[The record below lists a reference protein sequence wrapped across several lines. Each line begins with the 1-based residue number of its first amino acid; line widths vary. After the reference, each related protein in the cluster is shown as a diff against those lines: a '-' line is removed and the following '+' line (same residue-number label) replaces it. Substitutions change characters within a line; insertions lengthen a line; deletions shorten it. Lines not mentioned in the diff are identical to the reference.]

1 MSSSFL
7 DRRRFMAYCS
17 SLGLSGTL
25 FPGALYA
32 EAAQVAEET
41 DDPVITTDI
50 IKHAEAIAGLS
61 FDEEEREMMVDDLND
76 RLEDFEA
83 IRALE
88 MPNEV
93 SPALV
98 FQPQMVGPEPPPDD
112 GPLDWS
118 PPEVTRPA
126 SDEDLAYLPVTHLS
140 ALLRNGEVTATELTE
155 LYLRRLKRY
164 DGKLNAVITYTE
176 ERARAQAAAA
186 DEELANGIYRGPLHG
201 IPWGAKDLLAV
212 EGYPTTWGAEP
223 YRNQTIDHTAAAV
236 RKLDEAGAILI
247 AKLSLGALAWGDV
260 WFDARTNNPWNLD
273 QGASGSSAGPG
284 AAVAA
289 GLVGFAIGS
298 ETLGSIVSPS
308 TRNGVTGFRPSFGT
322 VSRDGA
328 MVLSWSMDKL
338 GPMARAAEDCAL
350 VYDALRGADPADPA
364 TVDAGFSFTPG
375 TDVTTL
381 RVGYLQQSFEAE
393 YGNEEADAATLDVL
407 RDLGVELHPLAL
419 PDDVPAGPIVATL
432 WTEAAA
438 AFDDLTRSEGIDTM
452 VRQTRDAWPHVFR
465 AARFMP
471 AVEFIQMNRARTLL
485 MERMRDT
492 MAEVDV
498 LVTPSFVGGTLQV
511 TNLTGHPCVC
521 VPNAFHPVDANGNS
535 PRRSPGSITF
545 VGQLYGDAAAL
556 QLARAFQQATDF
568 HTRRPP
574 LV

>member
-1 MSSSFL
+1 
-7 DRRRFMAYCS
+7 MAYCS

-50 IKHAEAIAGLS
+50 IKHAETIAGLS

-98 FQPQMVGPEPPPDD
+98 FQPQMVGPDPPPDD

-126 SDEDLAYLPVTHLS
+126 SDEDLAYLPVTQLS
-140 ALLRNGEVTATELTE
+140 ALLREGEVTATELTE

-364 TVDAGFSFTPG
+364 TVDAGFPFTPT

-438 AFDDLTRSEGIDTM
+438 AFDDLTRSGGIDTM

-556 QLARAFQQATDF
+556 QLARAYQQATDF

>member
-1 MSSSFL
+1 MPSSFL
-7 DRRRFMAYCS
+7 DRRRFVAYCS

-32 EAAQVAEET
+32 QAAEVAEDT

-50 IKHAEAIAGLS
+50 IKAAEVIAGLS
-61 FDEEEREMMVDDLND
+61 FSEEEREMMVDDLND

-93 SPALV
+93 LPAFV
-98 FQPQMVGPEPPPDD
+98 FQPQMVGPAPPPDE

-126 SDEDLAYLPVTHLS
+126 SDEDLAYLPVTQLS
-140 ALLRNGEVTATELTE
+140 ALLRAGEVTATELTE
-155 LYLRRLKRY
+155 LYLRRLKQY
-164 DGKLNAVITYTE
+164 DDTLNAVITYTE

-186 DEELANGIYRGPLHG
+186 DEELANGTYRGPLHG

-212 EGYPTTWGAEP
+212 EGHPTTWGAEP
-223 YRNQTIDHTAAAV
+223 YRDQTIDHTAAAV
-236 RKLDEAGAILI
+236 RKLDEAGAILV

-350 VYDALRGADPADPA
+350 VHDALRGPDSADPA
-364 TVDAGFSFTPG
+364 TVEAGFPFTPD
-375 TDVTTL
+375 TDVAAL
-381 RVGYLQQSFEAE
+381 RVGYLKQSFSAE
-393 YGNEEADAATLDVL
+393 YGNAEADAQTLEVL
-407 RDLGVELHPLAL
+407 RGLGVELHPMTL
-419 PDDVPAGPIVATL
+419 PDEVPAGPLVATL

-438 AFDDLTRSEGIDTM
+438 TFDDLTRSGGIDTM
-452 VRQTRDAWPHVFR
+452 VRQSRDAWPHVFR
-465 AARFMP
+465 TARFMP
-471 AVEFIQMNRARTLL
+471 AVEFIQINRARTLL

-492 MAEVDV
+492 MADVDV

-521 VPNAFHPVDANGNS
+521 VPNAFHPVDDNGSS

-545 VGQLYGDAAAL
+545 VGRLYGDAAPL
-556 QLARAFQQATDF
+556 QLARAYQEATDF
-568 HTRRPP
+568 HRRRPP

>member
-1 MSSSFL
+1 
-7 DRRRFMAYCS
+7 MAYCS

-25 FPGALYA
+25 FPGVLYA
-32 EAAQVAEET
+32 ETEQVAEQT
-41 DDPVITTDI
+41 DDDEPPQITVEHI
-50 IKHAEAIAGLS
+50 EKAEALAGLS
-61 FDEEEREMMVDDLND
+61 FNEMEREMMVDDLND
-76 RLEDFEA
+76 RLEGFEA
-83 IRALE
+83 IRDLE

-93 SPALV
+93 LPAFV
-98 FQPQMVGPEPPPDD
+98 FQPQMVGPAPPPDD

-118 PPEVTRPA
+118 PPAVTRPA

-140 ALLRNGEVTATELTE
+140 ALIRTGEVTATELTQ

-164 DGKLNAVITYTE
+164 DDKLNAVITYTE
-176 ERARAQAAAA
+176 DRARAQAAAA

-223 YRNQTIDHTAAAV
+223 YREQTIDHTATAV
-236 RKLDEAGAILI
+236 RKLDDAGAILI

-289 GLVGFAIGS
+289 GLVGFAMGS

-350 VYDALRGADPADPA
+350 VHDALRGADPADPA
-364 TVDAGFSFTPG
+364 TVDAGFPFTPAS
-375 TDVTTL
+375 DVTTL

-393 YGNEEADAATLDVL
+393 YGNAAADAETLDVL
-407 RDLGVELHPLAL
+407 RDLGVELHPMAL

-438 AFDDLTRSEGIDTM
+438 TFDALTRSRGIDAM

-471 AVEFIQMNRARTLL
+471 AVEFIQLNRARTLL
-485 MERMRDT
+485 MEQMRET
-492 MAEVDV
+492 MAAVDV
-498 LVTPSFVGGTLQV
+498 LVSPSFVGGALQV

-545 VGQLYGDAAAL
+545 VGQLYGDAAVL
-556 QLARAFQQATDF
+556 QLARAYQAATDF